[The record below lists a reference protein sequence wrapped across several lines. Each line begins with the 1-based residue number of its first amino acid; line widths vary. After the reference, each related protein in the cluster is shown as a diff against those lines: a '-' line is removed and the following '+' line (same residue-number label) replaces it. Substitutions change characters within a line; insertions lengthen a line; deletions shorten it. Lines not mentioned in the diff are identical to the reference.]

1 MANYGIIKALAKK
14 KGVTLHEVARAI
26 DITPTGLSMIIRRNN
41 ARLDTTKKLA
51 DYFEISVDQ
60 ILNEDNEDN
69 YTNYESNEIPT
80 VADVIKA
87 EMERQRVSGRELA
100 TRIKMRQQ
108 RLWYLLNEARAIK
121 DQDLETIATGLKI
134 DPQRLY
140 ALPNGK
146 PKPEPLVV
154 PMKHESPHA
163 IKGKTAEQIIADLQR
178 QLNESQRTIA
188 DLASANRAL
197 SEQLYGGRTPAGY
210 IPSKRN
216 PNDPF

>member
-1 MANYGIIKALAKK
+1 MANYSKIKLLAKK
-14 KGVTLHEVARAI
+14 KGVTLHEVAKAVG
-26 DITPTGLSMIIRRNN
+26 ITPVGISRIIRENTIRPST
-41 ARLDTTKKLA
+41 LEKICE
-51 DYFEISVDQ
+51 YFDVSQSYFFID
-60 ILNEDNEDN
+60 DDN
-69 YTNYESNEIPT
+69 YTNYESDETPT
-80 VADVIKA
+80 ATDAIKA
-87 EMERQRVSGRELA
+87 EMERQRISGRELA
-100 TRIKMRQQ
+100 ARVGLRQQ
-108 RLWYLLNEARAIK
+108 RLWYLLNEARTIK
-121 DQDLETIATGLKI
+121 DEDLETIATGLKI

-146 PKPEPLVV
+146 PKPEPLIL

-163 IKGKTAEQIIADLQR
+163 IKGKTAEQIIADLQK

>member
-1 MANYGIIKALAKK
+1 MANYSKIKLLAKK
-14 KGVTLHEVARAI
+14 KGVTLHEVAKAVG
-26 DITPTGLSMIIRRNN
+26 ITPVGISRIIRENTIRPST
-41 ARLDTTKKLA
+41 LEKICE
-51 DYFEISVDQ
+51 YFDVSQSYFFID
-60 ILNEDNEDN
+60 DDN
-69 YTNYESNEIPT
+69 YTNYESDETPT
-80 VADVIKA
+80 ATDAIKA
-87 EMERQRVSGRELA
+87 EMERQRISGRELA
-100 TRIKMRQQ
+100 ARIKMRQQ

-146 PKPEPLVV
+146 PKPEPLVL

-163 IKGKTAEQIIADLQR
+163 IKGKTAEQIIADLQK

>member
-1 MANYGIIKALAKK
+1 MANYSKIKLLAKK
-14 KGVTLHEVARAI
+14 KGVTLHEVARAVG
-26 DITPTGLSMIIRRNN
+26 ITPVGISRIIRENTIRPST
-41 ARLDTTKKLA
+41 LEKICE
-51 DYFEISVDQ
+51 YFDVSQSYFFVD
-60 ILNEDNEDN
+60 DDN
-69 YTNYESNEIPT
+69 YTNYESDETPT
-80 VADVIKA
+80 ATDAIKA

-100 TRIKMRQQ
+100 ARIKMRQQ
-108 RLWYLLNEARAIK
+108 RLWYLLNEARTIK
-121 DQDLETIATGLKI
+121 DEDLETIATGLKI

-146 PKPEPLVV
+146 PKPEPLIV
-154 PMKHESPHA
+154 PMKHENPHA
-163 IKGKTAEQIIADLQR
+163 IKGKTAEQIIADLQK

>member
-1 MANYGIIKALAKK
+1 MANYSKIKLLAKK
-14 KGVTLHEVARAI
+14 KGVTLHEVAKAVG
-26 DITPTGLSMIIRRNN
+26 ITPVGISRIIRENTIRP
-41 ARLDTTKKLA
+41 ATLEKICE
-51 DYFEISVDQ
+51 YFDVSQSYFFVD
-60 ILNEDNEDN
+60 DDN
-69 YTNYESNEIPT
+69 YTNYESNETPT
-80 VADVIKA
+80 ATDAIKA
-87 EMERQRVSGRELA
+87 EMERQRISGRELA
-100 TRIKMRQQ
+100 ARIKMRQQ

-146 PKPEPLVV
+146 PKPEPLIV

-163 IKGKTAEQIIADLQR
+163 IKGKTAEQIIADLQK

>member
-1 MANYGIIKALAKK
+1 MANYSKIKLLAKK
-14 KGVTLHEVARAI
+14 KGVTLHEVAKAVG
-26 DITPTGLSMIIRRNN
+26 ITPVGISRIIRENTIRPST
-41 ARLDTTKKLA
+41 LEKICE
-51 DYFEISVDQ
+51 YFDVSQSYFFID
-60 ILNEDNEDN
+60 DDN
-69 YTNYESNEIPT
+69 YTNYESDETPT
-80 VADVIKA
+80 ATDAIKA
-87 EMERQRVSGRELA
+87 EMERQRISGRELA
-100 TRIKMRQQ
+100 ARVGLRQQ
-108 RLWYLLNEARAIK
+108 RLWYLLNEARTIK
-121 DQDLETIATGLKI
+121 DEDLETIAAGLKI

-146 PKPEPLVV
+146 PKPEPLIL

-163 IKGKTAEQIIADLQR
+163 IKGKTAEQIIADLQK

>member
-1 MANYGIIKALAKK
+1 MANYSKIKLLAKK
-14 KGVTLHEVARAI
+14 KGVTLHEVAKAVG
-26 DITPTGLSMIIRRNN
+26 ITPVGISRIIRENTIRPST
-41 ARLDTTKKLA
+41 LEKICE
-51 DYFEISVDQ
+51 YFDVSQSYFFVD
-60 ILNEDNEDN
+60 DDN

-80 VADVIKA
+80 AADAIKA

-100 TRIKMRQQ
+100 ARVGLRQQ

-146 PKPEPLVV
+146 PKPEPLIV

>member
-1 MANYGIIKALAKK
+1 MANYSKIKLLAKK
-14 KGVTLHEVARAI
+14 KGVTLHEVARAVG
-26 DITPTGLSMIIRRNN
+26 ITPVGISRIIRENTIRPST
-41 ARLDTTKKLA
+41 LEKICE
-51 DYFEISVDQ
+51 YFDVSQSYFFVD
-60 ILNEDNEDN
+60 DDN
-69 YTNYESNEIPT
+69 YTNYESDETPT
-80 VADVIKA
+80 ATDAIKA

-100 TRIKMRQQ
+100 ARIKMRQQ
-108 RLWYLLNEARAIK
+108 RLWYLLNEARTIK
-121 DQDLETIATGLKI
+121 DEDLETIATGLKI

-146 PKPEPLVV
+146 PKPEPLIM

-163 IKGKTAEQIIADLQR
+163 IKGKTAEQIIADLQK